1 MDFSK
6 WFADRFRELRKR
18 EGMTQSEFA
27 EHSGI
32 GIATIE
38 RIERGKANNR
48 MDTYLLIAQT
58 LGISLSKLFDDF

>member
-1 MDFSK
+1 MEFSK
-6 WFADRFRELRKR
+6 WFAIRFCELRKK
-18 EGMTQSEFA
+18 EGMTQAEFA

-38 RIERGKANNR
+38 RIERGAANNR

-58 LGISLSKLFDDF
+58 LGMSLSDLFNNF